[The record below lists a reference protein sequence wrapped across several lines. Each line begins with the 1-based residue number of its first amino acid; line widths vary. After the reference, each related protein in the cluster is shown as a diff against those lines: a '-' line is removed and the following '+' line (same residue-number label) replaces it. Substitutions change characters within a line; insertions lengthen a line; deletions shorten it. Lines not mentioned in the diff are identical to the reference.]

1 VNFLRKIKRLLL
13 TVGILAITLSL
24 VMGSLYLHIVRYG
37 LENDQGNADV
47 IIVLGAA
54 VWPNG
59 PSPALRARVWR
70 GSTLFHE
77 GRAPYLILT
86 GGLGLYPP
94 AEAEAMAVLAQSWD
108 VDQRWI
114 RIENRSSNTRENMFY
129 AAEIMKENG
138 WTSALI
144 VTDYFHMKRAVLL
157 AEDYGIETLRAPVS
171 VEMSYYVPRE
181 RFRYTLRECA
191 ALLHYR
197 TTRFINRE

>member
-1 VNFLRKIKRLLL
+1 LRKIKRLLL